1 VLVDTSVLVRTLQP
15 HHSLYPLA
23 DGAISKLR
31 MEQRRLH
38 LVPQNFV
45 ELWVVA
51 TRPTSQNGLGMPV
64 SEVVTELARLKSF
77 FTVLPEN
84 DEIYPAWEHLVVE
97 YQVAGKPAHDAR
109 LVAAM
114 LVHGIADI
122 LTFDKTGFT
131 RYTAINAVHPVDVAT
146 RT

>member
-31 MEQRRLH
+31 IEQRRLH

-77 FTVLPEN
+77 FTVLPEVC
-84 DEIYPAWEHLVVE
+84 EIGISLPAPSISRRS
-97 YQVAGKPAHDAR
+97 GR
-109 LVAAM
+109 S
-114 LVHGIADI
+114 
-122 LTFDKTGFT
+122 
-131 RYTAINAVHPVDVAT
+131 
-146 RT
+146 